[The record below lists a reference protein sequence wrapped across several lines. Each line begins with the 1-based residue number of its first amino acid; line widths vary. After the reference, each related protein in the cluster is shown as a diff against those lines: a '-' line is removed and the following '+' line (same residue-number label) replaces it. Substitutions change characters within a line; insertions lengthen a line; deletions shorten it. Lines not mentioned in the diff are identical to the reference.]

1 MGDLRM
7 RIAIVDDLSKDIEII
22 SNYINTYF
30 SKYCMNMPLSIH
42 TFQSGEEFLY
52 VFKQDAFD
60 FIFID
65 YYMNGMSGLDTT
77 FAIRKLD
84 PLVNII
90 FTTSSRDYAVD
101 SYKIRASGYLVKP
114 ISFEDFSETLSLID
128 LKKVREQHFIQIKS
142 GYEVIKIPLFDI
154 IYCDISGHY
163 VQIHT
168 MNLGIPR
175 SRMTF
180 HNLMDMLTPYP
191 EFLLCYRGCIINMN
205 HIDHVDDSTFIMN
218 NKERIPLPRNQHT
231 EVLKAY
237 SEFLFEKVRNQ
248 CL

>member
-1 MGDLRM
+1 MK
-7 RIAIVDDLSKDIEII
+7 IAIVDDLNKDIEII
-22 SNYINTYF
+22 SNYLNTYF
-30 SKYCMNMPLSIH
+30 SKHCMNMPISIY
-42 TFQSGEEFLY
+42 TFQSGEELLY
-52 VFKQDAFD
+52 DFKRDAFD

-84 PLVNII
+84 PLVSII
-90 FTTSSRDYAVD
+90 FTTASRDYAVD

-114 ISFEDFSETLSLID
+114 ITYEDFSETLSLID
-128 LKKVREQHFIQIKS
+128 LKKIREQHFIQIKS
-142 GYEVIKIPLFDI
+142 GYELIKIPLNDI

-168 MNLGIPR
+168 TNLGIPR

-180 HNLMDMLTPYP
+180 QTLTNMLSPYP

-205 HIDHVDDSTFIMN
+205 NIDHTDDLTFIMN
-218 NKERIPLPRNQHT
+218 NKERIPLPKNQQN
-231 EVLKAY
+231 EILKAY
-237 SEFLFEKVRNQ
+237 SEFLFDKVRNYNYE
-248 CL
+248 

>member
-1 MGDLRM
+1 MK
-7 RIAIVDDLSKDIEII
+7 IAIVDDLNTDIEII
-22 SNYINTYF
+22 SKYLNTYF
-30 SKYCMNMPLSIH
+30 TKHCIDMPLSIH
-42 TFQSGEEFLY
+42 TFKSGEELLCN
-52 VFKQDAFD
+52 FKRDAFD

-84 PLVNII
+84 PFVIII
-90 FTTSSRDYAVD
+90 FTTATRDYAVD

-114 ISFEDFSETLSLID
+114 ITYEDFSETLSLID

-142 GYEVIKIPLFDI
+142 GYELIKIPLNDI
-154 IYCDISGHY
+154 IYCDICGHY

-168 MNLGIPR
+168 TNLGIPR

-180 HNLMDMLTPYP
+180 QALTAMLSPYP

-205 HIDHVDDSTFIMN
+205 NIDHTDNLNFIMN
-218 NKERIPLPRNQHT
+218 NKEHIALPRNQHS
-231 EVLKAY
+231 EILKVY
-237 SEFLFEKVRNQ
+237 SEFLFDKVRNQ
-248 CL
+248 QL